1 MTPQAVARQASQSM
15 EFSRQEYWDR
25 LPCPFPEDL
34 PYPGIKARSPEL
46 WADFLLSEPPE
57 APLVVQT
64 TRRFKRPFLAL
75 NGSNRSFVLVTHKA
89 SVFQSL
95 SYDIDNHLVS
105 LL

>member
-1 MTPQAVARQASQSM
+1 MTPCPVAHQAPLPLKS
-15 EFSRQEYWDR
+15 SRQEYCSVW
-25 LPCPFPEDL
+25 PFPTSGNV